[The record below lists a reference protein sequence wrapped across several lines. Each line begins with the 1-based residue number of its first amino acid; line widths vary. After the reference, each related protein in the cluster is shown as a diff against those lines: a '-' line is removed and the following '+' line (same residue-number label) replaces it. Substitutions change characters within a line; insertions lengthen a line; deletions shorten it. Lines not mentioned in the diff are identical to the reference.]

1 MNDNYRNNDPDTS
14 RQASESFESVRAI
27 RKAQFL
33 EGLQG
38 VGGVATAREASCFVT
53 SDPVLQELIRRR
65 ASDLSKSNV
74 IEVIETRVC
83 TVSNHKASVY
93 KIKRNEED
101 GCTTKRGTDVRQDEG
116 SRTSVDRG
124 GCGASD
130 TDAWD
135 SHGDTTGVAP
145 ETYCQRS
152 FPFPDSD
159 VEQGD
164 HKILYR

>member
-53 SDPVLQELIRRR
+53 GDPVLQESIRRR

-74 IEVIETRVC
+74 IEVIGTRVC

-93 KIKRNEED
+93 KIKGNEEH
-101 GCTTKRGTDVRQDEG
+101 GGTTKRGTDVRQDEG

-124 GCGASD
+124 GCGARGF
-130 TDAWD
+130 DA
-135 SHGDTTGVAP
+135 GVPDCNAVRNTP
-145 ETYCQRS
+145 EAYCQRALPI
-152 FPFPDSD
+152 FDTDDEQSD
-159 VEQGD
+159 
-164 HKILYR
+164 H